1 MTARKEEVS
10 WMDML
15 RQPSA
20 PAQPSPKTTLQV
32 KQPQQSSSQKELL
45 PSSGGSTVA
54 KSVSTPALST
64 VSKEQPPPVS
74 VSQKVT
80 SSETASS
87 IPIIKHQ
94 SSSTAL
100 NASGNK
106 EPSTTQAVSGLTWAD
121 ALAVTAKPAAG
132 GSNTGSQLQGSG
144 SGAKDAPEQSWAE
157 FLSNTNDNAPLNW
170 MEALQKP
177 MPAPAASANGTKV
190 SAYLKNTIGKN
201 SKKDGGD
208 LGAYFG
214 IDSKRKAD
222 DDDGHDA
229 PDDGA
234 PSRSRVTLWC

>member
-1 MTARKEEVS
+1 MTTATKDAARKEEVS

-20 PAQPSPKTTLQV
+20 PAQPSPKATLQV
-32 KQPQQSSSQKELL
+32 KQPPQSTSQKELL

-80 SSETASS
+80 SSETVSS

-100 NASGNK
+100 TASANK
-106 EPSTTQAVSGLTWAD
+106 EPPTQAVSGLTWAD
-121 ALAVTAKPAAG
+121 ALAVTAKPTAG
-132 GSNTGSQLQGSG
+132 GSNAGSQLQGSG

-234 PSRSRVTLWC
+234 PS